1 MLRLGPRRRRLLAE
15 TLRELANL
23 VVGALVLGQ
32 FVGQQAPSP
41 WLMSTGIAVWF
52 VLVGASL
59 WLRDEKAHD

>member
-32 FVGQQAPSP
+32 FLVQQAPSP
-41 WLMSTGIAVWF
+41 WVMFTGIALWF
-52 VLVGASL
+52 VFAGTSL
-59 WLRDEKAHD
+59 WLTEENAHD